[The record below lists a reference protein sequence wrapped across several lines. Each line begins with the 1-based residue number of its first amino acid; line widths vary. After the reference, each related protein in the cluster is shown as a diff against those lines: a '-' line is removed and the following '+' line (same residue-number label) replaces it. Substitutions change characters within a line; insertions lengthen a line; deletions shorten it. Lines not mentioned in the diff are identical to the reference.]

1 MGIGLKENRSRRQTE
16 MARVIPNA
24 GPVHPLH
31 VVCKFKPRT
40 CRRRKATPDG
50 TIVEGKF
57 TVRMAPSTFRTCRGK
72 PAGRQ
77 LIGFGWEARRDE
89 SGRECA
95 HTQHNAYS

>member
-40 CRRRKATPDG
+40 CRRRKATRMALLWKASLRSGWHGPRSGHAGASLPDG
-50 TIVEGKF
+50 SLSVWLEG
-57 TVRMAPSTFRTCRGK
+57 T
-72 PAGRQ
+72 
-77 LIGFGWEARRDE
+77 AR
-89 SGRECA
+89 
-95 HTQHNAYS
+95 